1 MTDTAEKIKSL
12 LHELES
18 DDDEPI
24 EPREQT
30 PPASPESGEPPQTV
44 EASPDLATVADAL
57 ARVEKSL
64 NEVRRSRG
72 EGTVELLGPTM
83 LANRG
88 VELRMQGRNAE
99 ARPLLEAAAKGG
111 DPMGAGTFGLVLK
124 EEGDPQGAVQWF
136 RVAAEAGD
144 DQARYNLGR
153 VLVDEGRL
161 EEAKAWLSRSRD
173 PWAAELLAT
182 LGE

>member
-12 LHELES
+12 LQELES
-18 DDDEPI
+18 EDDEPI
-24 EPREQT
+24 EPRGQT
-30 PPASPESGEPPQTV
+30 PPASPEGTEPPQTV

-64 NEVRRSRG
+64 NEVKRSRG
-72 EGTVELLGPTM
+72 EGTVELLGPAM
-83 LANRG
+83 MANRG
-88 VELRMQGRNAE
+88 VELRMQGRQAE
-99 ARPLLEAAAKGG
+99 ARPLLQAAAEGG

-124 EEGDPQGAVQWF
+124 EEGNREGALHWF

-144 DQARYNLGR
+144 DQARYNLGHM
-153 VLVDEGRL
+153 LADEGKI
-161 EEAKAWLSRSRD
+161 EEAKTWLKRSRD

-182 LGE
+182 LAQ